1 MEPQGGCVIGS
12 LSLRLLALITDG
24 FGSRGGIAQYNFD
37 LVNALSCSASI
48 KQVVALPRFGNG
60 SSSPT
65 EKVLQLDAISSAY
78 RWAVKA
84 ADLALRGGFDAIF
97 CGHMNAVPFVARLAR
112 LSGKPL
118 WVQAHGIEA
127 WEDRGPKFRRAL
139 AQARLVTAV
148 SRYTRKRFLSWA
160 DISQAKVR
168 VLPNTFDQTYVPIM
182 RRADLIARYGLG
194 EKKVILTVG
203 RMSSF
208 ERYKGHDRV
217 IGVLEAVR
225 SAVPNATYL
234 IVGTGDDQPR
244 LHALARKLDVA
255 DSVVFAGH
263 VPAEQLADHYG
274 LADVFAMPSTGE
286 GFGIVFLE
294 AAAAGLPVIGG
305 DKDGSADALADG
317 AIGMTVDPDD
327 RNALTQG
334 LIDAL
339 QGGVRVDPQAV
350 VRFRSEVFTQHVD
363 QLVLS
368 ISNGLRLK

>member
-1 MEPQGGCVIGS
+1 
-12 LSLRLLALITDG
+12 
-24 FGSRGGIAQYNFD
+24 
-37 LVNALSCSASI
+37 
-48 KQVVALPRFGNG
+48 
-60 SSSPT
+60 
-65 EKVLQLDAISSAY
+65 
-78 RWAVKA
+78 
-84 ADLALRGGFDAIF
+84 
-97 CGHMNAVPFVARLAR
+97 
-112 LSGKPL
+112 
-118 WVQAHGIEA
+118 
-127 WEDRGPKFRRAL
+127 
-139 AQARLVTAV
+139 
-148 SRYTRKRFLSWA
+148 
-160 DISQAKVR
+160 
-168 VLPNTFDQTYVPIM
+168 M

-263 VPAEQLADHYG
+263 VPADQLADHYG